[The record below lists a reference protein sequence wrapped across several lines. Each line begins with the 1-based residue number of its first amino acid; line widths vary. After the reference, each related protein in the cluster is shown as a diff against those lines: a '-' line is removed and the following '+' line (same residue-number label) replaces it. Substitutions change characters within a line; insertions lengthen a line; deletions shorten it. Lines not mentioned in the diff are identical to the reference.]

1 METVKGRLCLGTQ
14 YDCIQAENTGLV
26 ESHKYW
32 VSGKSLERQFWVMTL
47 GPYVREEII
56 SMQFSI

>member
-1 METVKGRLCLGTQ
+1 METVKGRLCLGAQ

-32 VSGKSLERQFWVMTL
+32 VSGKSLEKIVL
-47 GPYVREEII
+47 GHDARALRT
-56 SMQFSI
+56 